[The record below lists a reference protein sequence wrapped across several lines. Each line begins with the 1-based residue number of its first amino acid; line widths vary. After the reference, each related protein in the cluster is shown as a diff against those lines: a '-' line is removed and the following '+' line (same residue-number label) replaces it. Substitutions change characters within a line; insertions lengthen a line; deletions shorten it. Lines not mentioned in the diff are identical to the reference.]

1 MKKKGTRKVRKNRRT
16 QRRKTL
22 GVKRGGVKF
31 KGLIR
36 FFRRNSNQVDPML
49 KKPLLSDYFTGD
61 AAPAPAAPAP
71 AAPASAAPAS
81 ASTPPVIGLTK
92 QQKTLIITSI
102 INLILNNI
110 SEEEKKQICHI
121 PANKT
126 ANINQKLKDI
136 YEPLLYTRLNGMK
149 LTTENASLQVSY
161 TLQPREEMFSN
172 IWKSLPKNCGTTTK
186 QYDTVLKCVEQV
198 FLIDGPD
205 LFFYVNG
212 IMDMDDENTN
222 KLLYTIVAV
231 CIEYFRHIEYFTPN
245 PAVVYNFDD
254 LVC

>member
-1 MKKKGTRKVRKNRRT
+1 
-16 QRRKTL
+16 
-22 GVKRGGVKF
+22 
-31 KGLIR
+31 
-36 FFRRNSNQVDPML
+36 ML
-49 KKPLLSDYFTGD
+49 EQPLLSDDD

-92 QQKTLIITSI
+92 EQKTLIITSI

-136 YEPLLYTRLNGMK
+136 YEPLYTRLNGMK

-172 IWKSLPKNCGTTTK
+172 IWKSLPKKCGTTTK
-186 QYDTVLKCVEQV
+186 QYDTVLKCGEQV

-212 IMDMDDENTN
+212 IMDMDDDENTN

-231 CIEYFRHIEYFTPN
+231 CIEYFRRRFAPLTDHPPF
-245 PAVVYNFDD
+245 VYKFDD